1 MPKSE
6 LRAVSRV
13 RAHRRGS
20 IVARPRGAVVFGRP
34 LRAQPSRSRTLERLS
49 ARLARFMARF
59 AAFLLSFCAAAASLG
74 GVRAA
79 SAAAQGGDEVGSR
92 LSRLRDARITI
103 DERERLCGELLGLGE
118 SGALALSRLA
128 VEQVER
134 AVKRA
139 EGLEAK
145 YLKGFEKAS
154 LKLVAGRSTKAEL
167 AKVEEARKAVRGLR
181 AKEELSKSDI
191 HEIGDPAVDL
201 LRGLFVVDAYQVL
214 DDAKSLAKER
224 DELSFAW
231 FEAVDWRGIW
241 ERSSRLLGDAKRV
254 EAPPEVKQRWDAVLA
269 EEEWLCTL
277 ALPMTAQDRK
287 VLVANRALTGQLDA
301 EEALGVLD
309 LNCLRLLLGL
319 NALSID
325 VKLCDAARDH
335 SNDMRT
341 LGFFA
346 HESPV
351 PGKKTPY
358 DRAARFGTSASS
370 ENIAAGHATGSG
382 ANRGWWYSPGHH
394 KNMLGSHSRI
404 GLGRSEAFWTQL
416 FG

>member
-1 MPKSE
+1 
-6 LRAVSRV
+6 
-13 RAHRRGS
+13 
-20 IVARPRGAVVFGRP
+20 
-34 LRAQPSRSRTLERLS
+34 
-49 ARLARFMARF
+49 MART
-59 AAFLLSFCAAAASLG
+59 AAFFLSFCAVAGLFG
-74 GVRAA
+74 GARAA
-79 SAAAQGGDEVGSR
+79 WPAAQGGDEVGAR

-118 SGALALSRLA
+118 SGALGLSRLA

-139 EGLEAK
+139 EGLESK
-145 YLKGFEKAS
+145 YLKSFEKAS

-201 LRGLFVVDAYQVL
+201 LRGLFVVDAYQVVE
-214 DDAKSLAKER
+214 DTKALAKER

-241 ERSSRLLGDAKRV
+241 ERSTRLVGETKRV
-254 EAPPEVKQRWDAVLA
+254 EAPSEVKQRWDAVLA

-277 ALPMTAQDRK
+277 ALPMTPQDRK
-287 VLVANRALTGQLDA
+287 VLIANRALTGQLDA

-351 PGKKTPY
+351 PGKKTPF
-358 DRAARFGTSASS
+358 DRAAKFGTSASS
-370 ENIAAGHATGSG
+370 ENIAAGQATSTA

-394 KNMLGSHSRI
+394 KNMLGSHSRM